1 MSSKKIVKSPEQ
13 IIREARAHAK
23 GGPKPEWMGKQVHV
37 GDKAVADWE
46 EYESRSVEVGEL
58 ASFGK
63 LIGDN
68 QDLLQAIEREHP
80 QSIADLSKSIGRA
93 DGNVSRSL
101 AKLEKLGL
109 VKLISIAGSKAKRP
123 ELAVRKMRVEVDVIG
138 MTVSVKTPKIAS
150 A

>member
-1 MSSKKIVKSPEQ
+1 MNSKKIVKSPEQ
-13 IIREARAHAK
+13 IIREARERAK
-23 GGPKPEWMGKQVHV
+23 GGPKPEWMGKTVHI
-37 GDKAVADWE
+37 GDKAVVDWD
-46 EYESRSVEVGEL
+46 EYESRSIEVGEL

-101 AKLEKLGL
+101 AKLEKMGL
-109 VKLISIAGSKAKRP
+109 VKLIPIEGTNAKRP
-123 ELAVRKMRVEVDVIG
+123 ELAVRKMRVEVDVID
-138 MTVSVKTPKIAS
+138 MTVSVRTPKLAP